1 MYLATILAAVLLSPI
16 SFGGMTGRNAACRAS
31 GRDKVQA
38 ATANENPQA
47 TTTDPAPKKGA
58 EQKPPESKPD
68 ETPSVVK
75 ADEPIP
81 QKPPASQPKVAARKR
96 SSRSKKPVTPP
107 TAENEPRKI
116 VIHQGGTSEPVAQI
130 LPGISPEEAN
140 RQRESA
146 ERLLDAAESS
156 LQQLV
161 ARSLH
166 PRQQDTVV
174 QIRQYI
180 DRARSALKESDP
192 QRAHTLAQ
200 KAYLLSDDLAKH
212 K

>member
-16 SFGGMTGRNAACRAS
+16 SSAGMTGRDAACRVSRSDPEQAS
-31 GRDKVQA
+31 A
-38 ATANENPQA
+38 ANENPPA
-47 TTTDPAPKKGA
+47 TTTEPDTKKSA
-58 EQKPPESKPD
+58 DQQPPESKPQ

-75 ADEPIP
+75 TDEPIP
-81 QKPPASQPKVAARKR
+81 QTPPASQSKSAARKR
-96 SSRSKKPVTPP
+96 SSRTKKLVTPP

-156 LQQLV
+156 LQQL
-161 ARSLH
+161 APRSLH

-180 DRARSALKESDP
+180 DWARSALKESDP

-212 K
+212 